1 MHADFILSSLAQWA
15 KTHLATSSL
24 LVALSV
30 GCFIHWVLNKW
41 RGNLRLPPGPWLNVP
56 FLGYLPL
63 LGADFVKSFAK
74 LQKKFGPVYRF
85 RLGQR
90 SVLVLSD
97 FPSVK
102 EALNQRAFLG
112 RPPNPPNHL
121 LQGATSF
128 SVNNGIVWREQ
139 KRFALHVL
147 RDLGFG
153 KTRMEVHIKEE
164 IAHLVSELEEFQ
176 GKPANVRRYL
186 APSTSNNI
194 SAMVFGRRIDYHDPM
209 RVELDQVITELI
221 RFFRPTSLHA
231 WFPWLKKLLFKL
243 KLFDYDKLESAI
255 ERLMVFIDKEIDE
268 HHSTLDANSIRD
280 YMDGFLL
287 QMEQRKY
294 KDPNTSFT
302 RAMLKGNA
310 PSLIGAGS
318 TTVRATM
325 EWTLLTMA
333 RFQDVQRRI
342 HEEIDDI
349 IGRERT
355 PNWSDHTLMPFTEAA
370 LMEVQRWKTVVPIN
384 LLRFTTEDTEVS
396 GYFIPAGMTVIVN
409 IHAVHNDPDIWGDP
423 HLFKPERFLSADGKE
438 VVKREEWI
446 PFTLGKRACPGET
459 LANVEVFL
467 YATSLLQKF
476 TIKFPEGKEH
486 SFEGRIGATFEPMP
500 YELCMV
506 PRQ

>member
-1 MHADFILSSLAQWA
+1 MNADFLLSSMGQWA

-24 LVALSV
+24 VVALSV
-30 GCFIHWVLNKW
+30 GCFLHWLLNRTDKKL
-41 RGNLRLPPGPWLNVP
+41 NLPPGPWISLP
-56 FLGYLPL
+56 WLGYLPF
-63 LGADFVKSFAK
+63 LGTDFVKGFDK
-74 LQKKFGPVYRF
+74 LKKKYGPVYRLT
-85 RLGQR
+85 LGQR
-90 SVLVLSD
+90 KVLVLND

-102 EALNQRAFLG
+102 EAFLKRAFLG

-121 LQGATSF
+121 LQDATSF
-128 SVNNGIVWREQ
+128 SVSNGIVWREQ
-139 KRFALHVL
+139 KNFCLHVM

-164 IAHLVSELEEFQ
+164 VSHLIEELEEYQ

-194 SAMVFGRRIDYHDPM
+194 SALIFGRRLDYHDPM
-209 RVELDQVITELI
+209 RVKLDEVITELI

-231 WFPWLKKLLFKL
+231 WFPGIKTLLFKL

-255 ERLMVFIDKEIDE
+255 KHLLKFIDKEIVE
-268 HHSTLDANSIRD
+268 HESTVDQNSIRD

-287 QMEQRKY
+287 QMKQREY

-302 RAMLKGNA
+302 KAMLKGNS

-333 RFQDVQRRI
+333 EHQAVQARI
-342 HEEIDDI
+342 QAELDEVV
-349 IGRERT
+349 GRERL
-355 PNWSDHTLMPFTEAA
+355 PNWEDHTSMPYTEAV

-384 LLRFTTEDTEVS
+384 LLRYTTEDTEVG
-396 GYFIPAGMTVIVN
+396 GYDVPAGYTTIAN
-409 IHAVHNDPDIWGDP
+409 IHAVHNDPDYWDEPEI
-423 HLFKPERFLSADGKE
+423 FKPERFLSADGKE
-438 VVKREEWI
+438 VVKNECWI
-446 PFTLGKRACPGET
+446 PFSMGKRACPGET

-476 TIKFPEGKEH
+476 HIKFPEGKRH
-486 SFEGRIGATFEPMP
+486 SFKGRVGATFEPLP
-500 YELCMV
+500 YELCMI
-506 PRQ
+506 PRI